1 MIRPGLGASV
11 SGWLKASAATKGAAT
26 RVNATAVKATVVTRA
41 RKAAQLT
48 LVLLL
53 PLGLAACGSTTQ
65 SGRTEVPV
73 QNLVGQVDLL
83 RSEQDP
89 AGPVLLDIGVQVFAA
104 APVDPQTAQ
113 IAPWLVEEIRAKET
127 HYLPYVLR
135 NTLAASNQWG
145 AVRVLPAQDPSVDL
159 QVAGTVLHSDGLNL
173 TLQVRAWDSTGRV
186 WLEAVYS
193 DETENRDY
201 VGNQSF
207 YGEEP
212 VEVVDPFADMYA
224 RIANDLLT
232 MRDSLDTEQLVNIG
246 RVSQMV
252 YASDLS
258 PETFDRTLVTDG
270 AGRRQVVSLMAD
282 DDPMLRRVG
291 EMRLRHHLFIDTVD
305 DYYLSLYDEMQPLY
319 DLWRSYSRE
328 QILETRE
335 RAPGSRELGG
345 GSGIQALTQS
355 YNRYKWARIYEQEF
369 AGLAQGFNNE
379 IAPAIL
385 DLNRRVHGL
394 SGSLEEQYSQWRE
407 ILRQLFELET
417 GQVMS
422 QAR

>member
-1 MIRPGLGASV
+1 
-11 SGWLKASAATKGAAT
+11 
-26 RVNATAVKATVVTRA
+26 VT
-41 RKAAQLT
+41 KAARLT
-48 LVLLL
+48 LALLLL
-53 PLGLAACGSTTQ
+53 PGLIACGSTTQ
-65 SGRTEVPV
+65 PGRAQAPV

-89 AGPVLLDIGVQVFAA
+89 AGPALLDIGVQVFAA
-104 APVDPQTAQ
+104 APVDPDTAQ

-135 NTLAASNQWG
+135 NALAASNQWG

-159 QVAGTVLHSDGLNL
+159 QIAGTVVHSDGLNL

-186 WLEAVYS
+186 WLDTLYS

-201 VGNQSF
+201 VGNQSY

-212 VEVVDPFADMYA
+212 VEAVDPFVDIYA
-224 RIANDLLT
+224 RIANDLLAV
-232 MRDSLDTEQLVNIG
+232 RDSLDTEQLVNIG

-270 AGRRQVVSLMAD
+270 AGRRQVFSLMAD

-305 DYYLSLYDEMQPLY
+305 DYYRSLYDEMQPLY

-369 AGLAQGFNNE
+369 TGLAQGFNNE

-417 GQVMS
+417 GQELSRS
-422 QAR
+422 Q